1 MFYNKA
7 LFLLAA
13 NCRASSKRFVES
25 VFWCCSLIKHYIQQK
40 IMALKMKE
48 LKTTKALSTQKTVS
62 VFLFFRTLRNS
73 DLSEFT

>member
-1 MFYNKA
+1 
-7 LFLLAA
+7 
-13 NCRASSKRFVES
+13 
-25 VFWCCSLIKHYIQQK
+25 
-40 IMALKMKE
+40 MKE